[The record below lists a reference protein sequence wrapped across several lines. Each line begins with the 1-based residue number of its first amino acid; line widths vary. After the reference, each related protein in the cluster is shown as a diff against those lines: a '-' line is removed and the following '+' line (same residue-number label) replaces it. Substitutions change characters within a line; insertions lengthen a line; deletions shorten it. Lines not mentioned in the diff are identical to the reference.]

1 MSREMELE
9 LQLKEAQTAYGMLF
23 DQKVAART
31 TVIAN
36 AFSEFTAPEGTRL
49 SVRERSV
56 EFDLIMD
63 SGYTNTLARL
73 EVRDSYT
80 EDYSKKG
87 YEGSYRFNS
96 GGDEEI
102 KFLPAMADFIK
113 IASDKV
119 NVICKLFVDIDHS
132 FGPKMT
138 EARKVRDG
146 IQSELNEIEYARQ
159 QAKKDA
165 ILDLMKGDGFIPL
178 RAKPTKEYGWVQNT
192 NLTMKFNWEVHD
204 PALIKVVGQSA
215 SGKSVKVLVSIN
227 RYDNSMFTYEP
238 ETIRMDNL
246 QSFINREVNFRDR
259 VESELEQFEIV
270 QGLLL

>member
-1 MSREMELE
+1 MELE
-9 LQLKEAQTAYGMLF
+9 LQLKEAQNAYGMLF

-36 AFSEFTAPEGTRL
+36 AFSTFTAPEGTRL
-49 SVRERSV
+49 SVRESNV
-56 EFDLIMD
+56 EFDLIMN

-73 EVRDSYT
+73 TVETAYN

-87 YEGSYRFNS
+87 YRGAYRFNS
-96 GGDEEI
+96 GGDEEV

-119 NVICKLFVDIDHS
+119 DVICKLFVDIDTS
-132 FGPKMT
+132 FNPKMN
-138 EARKVRDG
+138 EARKQRDA
-146 IQSELNEIEYARQ
+146 IERELNDIDRARQ

-165 ILDLMKGDGFIPL
+165 ILDLMKSEEGFVPL
-178 RAKPTKEYGWVQNT
+178 AAKPNKEYGWIQRKE
-192 NLTMKFNWEVHD
+192 LQMKFNWTVKS
-204 PALIKVVGQSA
+204 PALIKVLGMSA
-215 SGKSVKVLVSIN
+215 SGKSVKVEVSIE
-227 RYDNSMFTYEP
+227 RYDGSIHAFQP

-246 QSFINREVNFRDR
+246 NSFITREVDFRDH
-259 VESELEQFEIV
+259 VEANAEEFIIA